1 MRDEDKTQAELLAEL
16 AILRQRVAELETK
29 YHEPKTLDNFQEI
42 LEQRTAALRESNDQ
56 LVAEIVERRQA
67 EQALKEAQIQFQA
80 VLDVVPGIVSW
91 ISSELYYLGVNQH
104 LAAIFELEPSE
115 FIGKD
120 IGFLTGA
127 KFKEFIRQFFAS
139 DEIEIFQEIA
149 TNINQEVRNYL
160 IVAKKYHQNQAA
172 FVVGI
177 DITQRCQAEAKLRT
191 TKDQLQ
197 AVLEAV
203 PGMVSWISSDLH
215 YLGVNR
221 HLAANF
227 DLTPED
233 FIGKDIGFLDNN
245 LEFRDFVINFF
256 ASPEVEFS
264 QEIATKIR
272 GKNRDYLIVAQKY
285 NHNEAAFLVG
295 LDITDRRQA
304 EAKYRSI
311 FENAIE
317 GIFQRTPNW
326 HYLSANPA
334 MARILGYTSSQ
345 ELIEHLTAI
354 GDHFYVEPQKSQ
366 QLIQLLEVNDSVIG
380 FEASVYRKDGTIT
393 WISQNLHAVR
403 DQQRNLLYYE
413 GTIEDIS
420 ERKKAQ
426 ESLKKINE
434 ELERRVEKRTTELR
448 ESNQK
453 LENEVKQRQ
462 IIEAAL
468 RTSEAELM
476 ALFAAM
482 TDVITVFDHQGRYV
496 KIITT
501 NSEILYS
508 PPSDRIGK
516 TVTEVL
522 PNEQAQLFI
531 NNIQQVLATG
541 KTINVEYSLPID
553 GQDIWF
559 AASVSPLPNNSVIW
573 VARNITERKRMMDAL
588 QEAEEKYR
596 SIFENIAEGIFQST
610 PEGKLL
616 NINPALVKMYGYK
629 SANEM
634 MNLVN
639 LNQNLYVDLSRRQE
653 LINLL
658 ENQDSVSHFEAR
670 IYRKDRSIIWTSENV
685 RAVKDSRGNLLYYEG
700 TVDDITQ
707 RKQAEISL
715 RLEQEKSERL
725 LLNILPKTIAER
737 LKLEQQSIADRFEQ
751 VTVLFADLV
760 DFTGISAR
768 ISPTELVDLLN
779 QIFSSFD
786 QLAEQHELEKIK
798 TIGDA
803 YMVVG
808 GLPMPKSNH
817 AEAIA
822 KMALAMQQEI
832 THFKRD
838 DGTPFGL
845 RIGIH
850 TGPVVAG
857 VIGIKKFSYDLWG
870 DVVNVASRMESQG
883 DPGGIQVTQE
893 IYDLLKNQFRFQKRG
908 QIFVKGKGEMTTY
921 WLLDFNN

>member
-1 MRDEDKTQAELLAEL
+1 MKDEEKTREQLLAEL
-16 AILRQRVAELETK
+16 TSLRQRVAELEAK
-29 YHEPKTLDNFQEI
+29 YDEPHTIDNFNEI

-67 EQALKEAQIQFQA
+67 QQALQEAQTQFQA

-91 ISSELYYLGVNQH
+91 INSDLHYLGVNQH
-104 LAAIFELEPSE
+104 LADIFNLSPTD

-127 KFKEFIRQFFAS
+127 EFKEFIRTFFQS
-139 DEIEIFQEIA
+139 DEPEIFKEIA
-149 TNINQEVRNYL
+149 ANIKNEIRNYL

-177 DITQRCQAEAKLRT
+177 DITQRCQAEAKLRS

-197 AVLEAV
+197 AILEAV

-221 HLAANF
+221 HLAENF
-227 DLTPED
+227 ELTPED
-233 FIGKDIGFLDNN
+233 FLGQDIGFLDNN

-256 ASPEVEFS
+256 ASPDQEFS
-264 QEIATKIR
+264 QEIATKIK
-272 GKNRDYLIVAQKY
+272 GKTKDYLIVAQKY
-285 NHNEAAFLVG
+285 NQDQAAFLVG

-317 GIFQRTPNW
+317 GIFQRTPDW
-326 HYLSANPA
+326 RYLSANPA
-334 MARILGYTSSQ
+334 MARILGYDSPQ
-345 ELIEHLTAI
+345 ELIDHLTEI
-354 GDHFYVEPQKSQ
+354 GDQFYVNPEQAK
-366 QLIQLLEVNDSVIG
+366 QLIELLHQNDSIIG
-380 FEASVYRKDGTIT
+380 FESSVYRKDGSIT

-403 DQQRNLLYYE
+403 DKQENLLYYE

-420 ERKKAQ
+420 ERKQAQ
-426 ESLKKINE
+426 ESLQKINE
-434 ELERRVEKRTTELR
+434 ELEIRVEKRTAELR
-448 ESNQK
+448 EANQK
-453 LENEVKQRQ
+453 LEIEIAQRQ
-462 IIEAAL
+462 RIEAAL

-482 TDVITVFDHQGRYV
+482 TDVITVFNHEGRYV

-508 PPSDRIGK
+508 PPPDRIGK
-516 TVTEVL
+516 LVTEVFPL
-522 PNEQAQLFI
+522 EQAQVFLD
-531 NNIQQVLATG
+531 NIQLVLQTG
-541 KTINVEYSLPID
+541 KTTNVEYSLPIEN
-553 GQDIWF
+553 QEIWF

-610 PEGKLL
+610 PDGKLL
-616 NINPALVKMYGYK
+616 NINPALVKMYGYN
-629 SANEM
+629 SAAEM
-634 MNLVN
+634 LQLVN
-639 LNQNLYVDLSRRQE
+639 LNQHLYVDNSRRQE
-653 LINLL
+653 LIDLL
-658 ENQDSVSHFEAR
+658 EQQDSVAHFEAQ
-670 IYRKDRSIIWTSENV
+670 IYCSDGSIIWTSENV
-685 RAVKDSRGNLLYYEG
+685 RAVRNNQGELLYYEG

-715 RLEQEKSERL
+715 RLEQERSESL

-737 LKLEQQSIADRFEQ
+737 LKLEQQSIADRFEE

-760 DFTGISAR
+760 DFTGISSR

-779 QIFSSFD
+779 RIFSSFD
-786 QLAEQHELEKIK
+786 QLAEKYELEKIK

-808 GLPMPKSNH
+808 GLPKPKNNH

-822 KMALAMQQEI
+822 KMALAMQREI
-832 THFKRD
+832 TNFKRD

-845 RIGIH
+845 RIGIN

-883 DPGGIQVTQE
+883 DTGGIQVTE
-893 IYDLLKNQFRFQKRG
+893 ETYEKLKDQFIFKKRG
-908 QIFVKGKGEMTTY
+908 QIVVKGKGEMTTY
-921 WLLDFNN
+921 WLLDLLH